1 MNYNAVPVVP
11 KKSTFYNTGAS
22 FNPSRTKKRKPKTNK
37 QHPVFVYFDI
47 EAQQDTRNHIANLVC
62 AETDQNNTQF
72 TFQGKDCI
80 QQFLYWVHTIA
91 NQEDVEKVIVVAHN
105 FKGYDGYFILY
116 KQHVTSL
123 QQIVNGAK
131 ILSLELPNVKF
142 INSMNF
148 FPMALSNFPKTFGIN
163 ELKKG
168 FFPHFF
174 NTQQNQNYIGYM
186 PDKSYHDPDGM
197 STAHIDE
204 FHKWYNKKVSERYIF
219 NFQHELL
226 TYCQSDVR
234 FLKQGCMT
242 FQFQFKDIVDFNP
255 MEQCITTLAM
265 WHTAKNG
272 CLKTKSSYNQY
283 VKASPSHS
291 ISCCPNMALLGRKKN

>member
-47 EAQQDTRNHIANLVC
+47 EAQQDTGNHIANLVC

-186 PDKSYHDPDGM
+186 PDK
-197 STAHIDE
+197 
-204 FHKWYNKKVSERYIF
+204 
-219 NFQHELL
+219 
-226 TYCQSDVR
+226 
-234 FLKQGCMT
+234 LKIGPQ
-242 FQFQFKDIVDFNP
+242 
-255 MEQCITTLAM
+255 TT
-265 WHTAKNG
+265 N
-272 CLKTKSSYNQY
+272 
-283 VKASPSHS
+283 
-291 ISCCPNMALLGRKKN
+291 ISGRWIR